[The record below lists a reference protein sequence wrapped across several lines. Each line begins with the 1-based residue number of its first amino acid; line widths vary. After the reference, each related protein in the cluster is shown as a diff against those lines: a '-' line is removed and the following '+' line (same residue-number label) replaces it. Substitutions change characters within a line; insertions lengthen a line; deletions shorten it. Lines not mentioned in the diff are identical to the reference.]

1 MSAGVIGLIIGLI
14 LAIITVILILWGG
27 SKKEGGGEKVAQ
39 VQAPVARGK
48 KDDLAII
55 EGIGPK
61 IADVLKKNGIATF
74 EQLAEAK
81 VSTLD
86 KILKDNGLNLAQPDT
101 WPQQARLAAAGKM
114 DELKA
119 LQEKLNAGKKE

>member
-27 SKKEGGGEKVAQ
+27 GKKEGSGEKAAQ
-39 VQAPVARGK
+39 VQAPAERGK

-61 IADVLKKNGIATF
+61 IADVLKKNGIVTF

-119 LQEKLNAGKKE
+119 LQEKLNAGKRE

>member
-27 SKKEGGGEKVAQ
+27 GKKEGGGEKAAQ
-39 VQAPVARGK
+39 VQTPAARGK

-61 IADVLKKNGIATF
+61 IAEVLKKNGIATF

-114 DELKA
+114 D
-119 LQEKLNAGKKE
+119 